1 LLQKDDTNQEE
12 IREMTAEQN
21 KGAATE
27 GKNTPFLP
35 KGMDKSVSYRAVRGQ
50 FNDPTGT
57 PVVLISQPG
66 QGKTAVV
73 YALAAEHDYEV
84 ITIVG
89 SQKDRT
95 DITGLPTLVNFT
107 VTRPDG
113 TVDEVRQVEYAVEKW
128 QRIVMERKRV
138 VVFLDEL
145 NTAPPDV
152 VSSLLTI
159 LADRRFPNGETMP
172 EETVILGAMND
183 RDTGSEYHDMAP
195 ALANRL
201 CLVGYHMPLGA
212 WLDGVRRAWGKT
224 VGEREQWMR
233 RAVADFVDENPG
245 YANMPN
251 DPMGEAVN
259 AAQFGF
265 ASDPANDMVAAHA
278 FPSYRS
284 WDRLATKLAH
294 TSPLED
300 GSPDTELEHVYAGG
314 MIGFKAAFAFR
325 EFLTRRREAEKTFDA
340 RQFINDAFTIGD
352 DGEPV
357 ANPDA
362 LSEWPRIVGE
372 DGADNRLAVARE
384 AGRLAVDDV
393 EETHVTAEE
402 LRNIMLL
409 LPVLSGDEEVP
420 GVGGRLDSSALAS
433 LGKSVSKVFTKAQ
446 KHAYEVTAGDAEG
459 RVKRRM
465 VVNALAKAL
474 ACPHISDAKNMKAAS
489 RAA

>member
-1 LLQKDDTNQEE
+1 
-12 IREMTAEQN
+12 MTAEQN
-21 KGAATE
+21 KAAATE
-27 GKNTPFLP
+27 GKNTPFLT

-113 TVDEVRQVEYAVEKW
+113 TVDEVR
-128 QRIVMERKRV
+128 IVMERKLV

-172 EETVILGAMND
+172 EEAVILGAMND

-224 VGEREQWMR
+224 VGEREQRMR
-233 RAVADFVDENPG
+233 RAVAAFVDENPG

-474 ACPHISDAKNMKAAS
+474 ACPHISDAKNMKASS

>member
-1 LLQKDDTNQEE
+1 
-12 IREMTAEQN
+12 MTAEQN

-35 KGMDKSVSYRAVRGQ
+35 KGMEKSVSYRMVRDQ
-50 FNDPTGT
+50 FNNPTGT
-57 PVVLISQPG
+57 PVVLVSQPG

-73 YALAAEHDYEV
+73 YALAAERGYDV

-95 DITGLPTLVNFT
+95 DITGMPTLVDFT

-113 TVDEVRQVEYAVEKW
+113 TVDTVRQVEYAVEKW
-128 QRIVMERKRV
+128 QRTVMESKRV

-159 LADRRFPNGETMP
+159 LADRRFPNGEVMP

-183 RDTGSEYHDMAP
+183 RDTGSEYHDMSP

-201 CLVGYHMPLGA
+201 CLAAYHMPLGA

-233 RAVADFVDENPG
+233 RAIADFVDENPG
-245 YANMPN
+245 YANMPV
-251 DPMGEAVN
+251 DPMGETVSPT
-259 AAQFGF
+259 QYGF
-265 ASDPANDMVAAHA
+265 KSDPANDMIAAHA

-284 WDRLATKLAH
+284 WDRLASKLAH
-294 TSPLED
+294 ASLLED
-300 GSPDTELEHVYAGG
+300 GSPDTELEHFYAGG
-314 MIGFKAAFAFR
+314 MIGFKAASAFR
-325 EFLTRRREAEKTFDA
+325 EFLKRRREAEKNFDA
-340 RQFINDAFTIGD
+340 RAFINDAFTLD
-352 DGEPV
+352 DNGEPA
-357 ANPDA
+357 ANPDT
-362 LSEWPRIVGE
+362 LGEWQRIVGE
-372 DGADNRLAVARE
+372 NGADNRLAVARE

-402 LRNIMLL
+402 LLNIMLL

-420 GVGGRLDSSALAS
+420 GLGVRLDSSALAS
-433 LGKSVSKVFTKAQ
+433 LGKSVSKVFTETQ
-446 KHAYEVTAGDAEG
+446 KHAYAVTASDAEG
-459 RVKRRM
+459 RVKRRL
-465 VVNALAKAL
+465 VVNALARAL
-474 ACPHISDAKNMKAAS
+474 ACPHVSDAKNMKSARQAA
-489 RAA
+489 

>member
-1 LLQKDDTNQEE
+1 
-12 IREMTAEQN
+12 MTVKSNPNTA
-21 KGAATE
+21 GA
-27 GKNTPFLP
+27 NTRDNADAKSGVIPFLP
-35 KGMDKSVSYRAVRGQ
+35 KGMEKSVSYRMVRDQ
-50 FNDPTGT
+50 FNNPTGT
-57 PVVLISQPG
+57 PVVLVSQPG

-73 YALAAEHDYEV
+73 YALAAERGYDV

-95 DITGLPTLVNFT
+95 DITGMPTLVDFT

-113 TVDEVRQVEYAVEKW
+113 SVDTVRQVEYAVEKW
-128 QRIVMERKRV
+128 QRTVMENKRV

-172 EETVILGAMND
+172 EKTVILGAMND
-183 RDTGSEYHDMAP
+183 RDTGSEYHDMSP

-201 CLVGYHMPLGA
+201 CLAAYHMPLGA

-233 RAVADFVDENPG
+233 RAIADFVDENPG
-245 YANMPN
+245 YANMPV
-251 DPMGEAVN
+251 DPMGETVSPT
-259 AAQFGF
+259 QYGF
-265 ASDPANDMVAAHA
+265 KSDPANDMIAAHA

-294 TSPLED
+294 ASLLED
-300 GSPDTELEHVYAGG
+300 GTPDTELEHFYAGG
-314 MIGFKAAFAFR
+314 MIGFKAASAFR
-325 EFLTRRREAEKTFDA
+325 EFLKRRREAEKNFDA
-340 RQFINDAFTIGD
+340 RAFINDAFTLD
-352 DGEPV
+352 DNGEPV

-362 LSEWPRIVGE
+362 LGEWQRIVGE
-372 DGADNRLAVARE
+372 NGADNRLAVARE
-384 AGRLAVDDV
+384 AGRLAVEDV

-402 LRNIMLL
+402 LLNIMLL

-420 GVGGRLDSSALAS
+420 GLGVRLDSSALAS
-433 LGKSVSKVFTKAQ
+433 LGKSVSKVFTETQ

-459 RVKRRM
+459 RVKRRL
-465 VVNALAKAL
+465 VVNALARAL
-474 ACPHISDAKNMKAAS
+474 ACPHVSDAKNMKGARQAA
-489 RAA
+489 